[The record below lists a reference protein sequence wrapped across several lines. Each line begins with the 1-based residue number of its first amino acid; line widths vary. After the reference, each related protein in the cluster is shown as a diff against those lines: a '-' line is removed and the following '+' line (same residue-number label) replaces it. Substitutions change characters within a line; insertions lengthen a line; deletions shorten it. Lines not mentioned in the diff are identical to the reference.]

1 MITVLPNQCHLIR
14 LFLKLEVSKIALL
27 NVNSLT
33 KHIYELNVF
42 LANKPLDVLAI
53 NESKLDLVDS
63 DRIVNLEGYN
73 IVRRDRNKH
82 GGGVCF
88 YLRNTIT
95 FSRQYQ
101 LENDDL
107 ELIALEIQKPN
118 SCPFFIATWYRP
130 PNTPLD
136 YFKKFEMFLKEA
148 DARYSEIYI
157 LGDFNCNI
165 LSNPPE
171 VHTTHLLDL
180 MVDYQLAQLIKEP
193 TRVNAKSQTLIDVF
207 ITNKEDNISHSGVYT
222 LSISDHN
229 LIYAVRKIGLPRG
242 QPKSIQSRNFKH
254 FSEEN
259 FLTDLKNA
267 SWPVIK
273 SGMEMNSA

>member
-33 KHIYELNVF
+33 KHIYELKVF

-95 FSRQYQ
+95 FSGQYQ

-107 ELIALEIQKPN
+107 ELIALEIQKAN
-118 SCPFFIATWYRP
+118 SCPFLIATWYRP

-157 LGDFNCNI
+157 LGDFNRNI
-165 LSNPPE
+165 LSKTPE

-193 TRVNAKSQTLIDVF
+193 TRVKQPLIDVF
-207 ITNKEDNISHSGVYT
+207 ITNKEENISHSGVYT

-254 FSEEN
+254 FREEN

>member
-1 MITVLPNQCHLIR
+1 MVI
-14 LFLKLEVSKIALL
+14 
-27 NVNSLT
+27 
-33 KHIYELNVF
+33 
-42 LANKPLDVLAI
+42 
-53 NESKLDLVDS
+53 DL
-63 DRIVNLEGYN
+63 VNLEGYN

-95 FSRQYQ
+95 FSGQYQ

-107 ELIALEIQKPN
+107 ELIALEIQKAN
-118 SCPFFIATWYRP
+118 SCPFLIATWYRP

-157 LGDFNCNI
+157 LGDFNRNI
-165 LSNPPE
+165 LSKTPE

-254 FSEEN
+254 FREEN
-259 FLTDLKNA
+259 FLTDLKNV

>member
-1 MITVLPNQCHLIR
+1 MSFDKITSEIR
-14 LFLKLEVSKIALL
+14 GFKIALL

-33 KHIYELNVF
+33 KHIDELKVF
-42 LANKPLDVLAI
+42 MANKPLDVLAI

-63 DRIVNLEGYN
+63 DRLVNLEGYN
-73 IVRRDRNKH
+73 IIRRDRNKH

-118 SCPFFIATWYRP
+118 SCPFLIATWYRP

-157 LGDFNCNI
+157 LGDLNCNI

-171 VHTTHLLDL
+171 VHTTYRLD
-180 MVDYQLAQLIKEP
+180 
-193 TRVNAKSQTLIDVF
+193 
-207 ITNKEDNISHSGVYT
+207 G
-222 LSISDHN
+222 
-229 LIYAVRKIGLPRG
+229 
-242 QPKSIQSRNFKH
+242 
-254 FSEEN
+254 
-259 FLTDLKNA
+259 
-267 SWPVIK
+267 
-273 SGMEMNSA
+273 

>member
-1 MITVLPNQCHLIR
+1 MTCVDSNRRPNDHCSAKPMSFDKITSEIR
-14 LFLKLEVSKIALL
+14 GFKIALL

-33 KHIYELNVF
+33 KHIDELKVF
-42 LANKPLDVLAI
+42 MANWQISPWSVLAI

-63 DRIVNLEGYN
+63 DRLVNLEGYN
-73 IVRRDRNKH
+73 IVRSDISKH

-88 YLRNTIT
+88 YLRNAIT
-95 FSRQYQ
+95 FSGQYQ

-107 ELIALEIQKPN
+107 ELIALEIQKAN
-118 SCPFFIATWYRP
+118 SCPFLIATWYRP

-157 LGDFNCNI
+157 LGDFNRNI
-165 LSNPPE
+165 LSKTPE

-193 TRVNAKSQTLIDVF
+193 TRVNAKSQ
-207 ITNKEDNISHSGVYT
+207 
-222 LSISDHN
+222 
-229 LIYAVRKIGLPRG
+229 
-242 QPKSIQSRNFKH
+242 
-254 FSEEN
+254 
-259 FLTDLKNA
+259 
-267 SWPVIK
+267 
-273 SGMEMNSA
+273 NSY

>member
-14 LFLKLEVSKIALL
+14 LLLKLEVSKIALL

-33 KHIYELNVF
+33 KHIYELKVF
-42 LANKPLDVLAI
+42 LGNKPLDVLAI

-95 FSRQYQ
+95 FCRQYQ

-107 ELIALEIQKPN
+107 ELIALEIQKAN
-118 SCPFFIATWYRP
+118 SCPFLIATWYRP

-157 LGDFNCNI
+157 LGDLNCNI

-180 MVDYQLAQLIKEP
+180 MVDYQLTQLIKEP
-193 TRVNAKSQTLIDVF
+193 TRVKQPLIDVF
-207 ITNKEDNISHSGVYT
+207 ITNKEENISHSAVYT

>member
-33 KHIYELNVF
+33 KHIYELKVF

-88 YLRNTIT
+88 YLRNIIT
-95 FSRQYQ
+95 FCRQYP

-107 ELIALEIQKPN
+107 ELIALEIQKAN
-118 SCPFFIATWYRP
+118 SCPFLIATWYRP

-157 LGDFNCNI
+157 LGDLNCNI

-193 TRVNAKSQTLIDVF
+193 TRVKQPLIDVF
-207 ITNKEDNISHSGVYT
+207 ITNKEENISHSGVYT

-254 FSEEN
+254 FREEN

>member
-14 LFLKLEVSKIALL
+14 LLLKIALL

-33 KHIYELNVF
+33 KHIDELNVF
-42 LANKPLDVLAI
+42 MANKPLDVLAI

-63 DRIVNLEGYN
+63 DQLVNLEGYN

-107 ELIALEIQKPN
+107 ELIALEILKPN
-118 SCPFFIATWYRP
+118 SCPFLIVTWYRL

-136 YFKKFEMFLKEA
+136 YFQKFEMFLKEA
-148 DARYSEIYI
+148 NARYSEIDI
-157 LGDFNCNI
+157 LGDFNSDI

-171 VHTTHLLDL
+171 VHTTH
-180 MVDYQLAQLIKEP
+180 YW
-193 TRVNAKSQTLIDVF
+193 T
-207 ITNKEDNISHSGVYT
+207 
-222 LSISDHN
+222 
-229 LIYAVRKIGLPRG
+229 
-242 QPKSIQSRNFKH
+242 
-254 FSEEN
+254 
-259 FLTDLKNA
+259 
-267 SWPVIK
+267 
-273 SGMEMNSA
+273 

>member
-1 MITVLPNQCHLIR
+1 MTCVDSNRRPNDHCSAKPLSFDNITSEIR
-14 LFLKLEVSKIALL
+14 GFKIALL
-27 NVNSLT
+27 NVTSLT
-33 KHIYELNVF
+33 KHVDELKVF
-42 LANKPLDVLAI
+42 MSNTPLDVLTI
-53 NESKLDLVDS
+53 NESKLDLVNG
-63 DRIVNLEGYN
+63 DRLVNLEGYN

-95 FSRQYQ
+95 FCRQYQ

-107 ELIALEIQKPN
+107 ELIALEIQKAN
-118 SCPFFIATWYRP
+118 SCPFLIATWYRP

-171 VHTTHLLDL
+171 VHTTYRLD
-180 MVDYQLAQLIKEP
+180 
-193 TRVNAKSQTLIDVF
+193 
-207 ITNKEDNISHSGVYT
+207 G
-222 LSISDHN
+222 
-229 LIYAVRKIGLPRG
+229 
-242 QPKSIQSRNFKH
+242 
-254 FSEEN
+254 
-259 FLTDLKNA
+259 
-267 SWPVIK
+267 
-273 SGMEMNSA
+273 